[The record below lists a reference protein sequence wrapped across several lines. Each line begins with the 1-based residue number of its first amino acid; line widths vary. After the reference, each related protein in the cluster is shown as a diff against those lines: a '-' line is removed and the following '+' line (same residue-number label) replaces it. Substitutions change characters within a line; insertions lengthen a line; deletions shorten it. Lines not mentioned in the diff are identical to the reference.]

1 LKLLIIF
8 NPSAAYGRSL
18 QKLTEI
24 KTRFDRLGIT
34 TELIAT
40 EQPGHGTELVAE
52 TNLSDFDGLVAAG
65 GDGTVFEV
73 LNGLYKHPKNK
84 RIPLGLLPI
93 GTGNAFSR
101 ELGLKSGAWTDAM
114 ELLRQG
120 HTRQVDTCWVKS
132 SDKSFYFLNT
142 IHMGFSVDAG
152 LTAQKLKWF
161 GNTAYTLATLWQV
174 LKLKSYPL
182 VLEIN
187 GEVITSDNVFIT
199 ISNSRYTGA
208 HFLIAPTAKIDDG
221 LMDVTIL
228 ENLSRGRLLR
238 LFPTIYDG
246 RHVDYDEV
254 STYKAD
260 TIKIVSPDS
269 MLLGPDGEFCGKSP
283 AEITCLHRDLTIFS
297 N

>member
-1 LKLLIIF
+1 MKLLIIF
-8 NPSAAYGRSL
+8 NPNAAYGRSVK
-18 QKLTEI
+18 KLAEI
-24 KTRFDRLGIT
+24 KAGFKRLGIT
-34 TELIAT
+34 TEFIAT
-40 EQPGHGTELVAE
+40 KHPGHGTELVAE
-52 TNLSDFDGLVAAG
+52 TELSDFDGLVAAG

-73 LNGLYKHPKNK
+73 LNGLYQHPKNK

-101 ELGLKSGAWTDAM
+101 ELGLNADIWTDAM

-120 HTRQVDTCWVKS
+120 HTRQVDTCSVKS
-132 SDKSFYFLNT
+132 SDKNFHFLNT

-152 LTAQKLKWF
+152 LAAQKLKWF
-161 GNTAYTLATLWQV
+161 GKTAYTLATLWQV

-187 GEVITSDNVFIT
+187 GEVIKSDNVFIT
-199 ISNSRYTGA
+199 ISNGRYTGTN
-208 HFLIAPTAKIDDG
+208 FLIAPTAEIDDG
-221 LMDVTIL
+221 LMDVTVL

-246 RHVDYDEV
+246 RHVEYNEI
-254 STYKAD
+254 STYK
-260 TIKIVSPDS
+260 TNIIRILSPDS
-269 MLLGPDGEFCGKSP
+269 MLLGPDGEFCGNSP
-283 AEITCLHRDLTIFS
+283 AEITCLHRDLTVFS